1 MYFSII
7 YDDTFKGV
15 FGLEVGN
22 EMMILCNEMVMRKL
36 CNENVMK
43 MVFGLVW
50 DVMKKIGCEIMK
62 KGMQWLWLVEINIW
76 VFLNCIGVELIIDNG
91 NR

>member
-1 MYFSII
+1 
-7 YDDTFKGV
+7 
-15 FGLEVGN
+15 
-22 EMMILCNEMVMRKL
+22 MMILCNEMVMRKL

-62 KGMQWLWLVEINIW
+62 KGYVMIVVGWNKYMGFFKLYR
-76 VFLNCIGVELIIDNG
+76 GRIDNW
-91 NR
+91 

>member
-1 MYFSII
+1 M
-7 YDDTFKGV
+7 

-43 MVFGLVW
+43 MVFELVW

-62 KGMQWLWLVEINIW
+62 KGM
-76 VFLNCIGVELIIDNG
+76 
-91 NR
+91 

>member
-1 MYFSII
+1 MVMRKLCNENVMINGVWIVRGVLKWLWLVEII
-7 YDDTFKGV
+7 MGV

-22 EMMILCNEMVMRKL
+22 EIMILCNEMVMRKL

-43 MVFGLVW
+43 MMFGLVW

-62 KGMQWLWLVEINIW
+62 KGM
-76 VFLNCIGVELIIDNG
+76 
-91 NR
+91 

>member
-1 MYFSII
+1 M
-7 YDDTFKGV
+7 V
-15 FGLEVGN
+15 FGLVWDVMKKIGCEVG
-22 EMMILCNEMVMRKL
+22 NEMVMRKL

-62 KGMQWLWLVEINIW
+62 KGM
-76 VFLNCIGVELIIDNG
+76 
-91 NR
+91 

>member
-1 MYFSII
+1 M
-7 YDDTFKGV
+7 

-36 CNENVMK
+36 CNKNVMK

-50 DVMKKIGCEIMK
+50 DVMKKNRMWNYE
-62 KGMQWLWLVEINIW
+62 KG
-76 VFLNCIGVELIIDNG
+76 
-91 NR
+91 